1 MVIFI
6 SAPLFDLDGH
16 ARLENVDPD
25 GLSGFERRNSRI
37 ATLDGGAV
45 IPDFGYSDA
54 DRTLNVQWRPRSQGQ
69 VDTVVR
75 LAKTYSRLVVS
86 TAEGCFIGAPG
97 PFALSNDSAQ
107 IQILIEK
114 RIDL

>member
-1 MVIFI
+1 MIVFM
-6 SAPLFDLDGH
+6 SAPLFDVDGH
-16 ARLENVDPD
+16 VRLEGVDPA
-25 GLSGFERRNSRI
+25 GLSGFERRNNRI

-54 DRTLNVQWRPRSQGQ
+54 DRTLNVQWKPESQLQ
-69 VDTVVR
+69 IDTVVR
-75 LAKTYSRLVVS
+75 LAKTYSRLIVS
-86 TAEGCFIGAPG
+86 TMEGCFVGAPG